1 MIHVFMNLG
10 SGGGDKNA
18 AREAIAETMRQA
30 GREVSFHQI
39 GDEALLRRVAQE
51 ADRGKDIVVAAGG
64 DGTINTVAAALLGKS
79 ITMGIVPLGTFNYV
93 ARLLD
98 IPNKTAE
105 AARIL
110 VDGAP
115 RKLHVGRVNQR
126 VFLNNVGLGLY
137 VRLIE
142 QRERHTGI
150 FGRSRL
156 VAIFSALATLLRG
169 TPAYAMNL
177 KIDGTTHRVDAPL
190 IFLCANSLQVGN
202 LNLDP
207 TIVQSVA
214 QGGMAAIIVKSAAPA
229 DILAA
234 AGHILAGTLEQA
246 EQVDILCS
254 DAIDITTRR
263 RSIRLV
269 IDGEIMRERLPLKV
283 RVERDAIDVIGPHPK
298 PARS

>member
-39 GDEALLRRVAQE
+39 GDEALLRRVARE

-93 ARLLD
+93 ARLLG
-98 IPNKTAE
+98 IPSKPAE
-105 AARIL
+105 AARTL
-110 VDGAP
+110 VDGIP

-142 QRERHTGI
+142 ERERHTDI
-150 FGRSRL
+150 FGRNRL

-169 TPAYAMNL
+169 TPSYAMTL
-177 KIDGTTHRVDAPL
+177 RIDGKTHRIDAPL

-207 TIVQSVA
+207 AIVRSVTE
-214 QGGMAAIIVKSAAPA
+214 GGMAALIVKSATPA

-234 AGHILAGTLEQA
+234 AGHILTGTLEQA
-246 EQVDILCS
+246 EQVEVLSS

-269 IDGEIMRERLPLKV
+269 VDGEIVRERLPL
-283 RVERDAIDVIGPHPK
+283 RLAMERNAIDVMAPR
-298 PARS
+298 A

>member
-18 AREAIAETMRQA
+18 AREAIAETLHQA
-30 GREVSFHQI
+30 GREVSFRQI
-39 GDEALLRRVAQE
+39 GDEALLRRVAHE
-51 ADRGKDIVVAAGG
+51 ADRNEDIVVAAGG

-98 IPNKTAE
+98 IPDKTAE

-110 VDGAP
+110 IDGAP

-126 VFLNNVGLGLY
+126 VFLNNVGLGVY
-137 VRLIE
+137 VRLIK

-150 FGRSRL
+150 FGRNRL
-156 VAIFSALATLLRG
+156 VAFLSALVTLLRG
-169 TPAYAMNL
+169 TPSYVMTL
-177 KIDGTTHRVDAPL
+177 KVDGKAHRVDAPL

-207 TIVQSVA
+207 AIVRSVA
-214 QGGMAAIIVKSAAPA
+214 EGGMAAIIVKSTTAT
-229 DILAA
+229 DLFAA
-234 AGHILAGTLEQA
+234 AGHILAGTLEHA
-246 EQVDILCS
+246 EQVEILCS
-254 DAIDITTRR
+254 DAIDITRRR

-269 IDGEIMRERLPLKV
+269 VDGEIVRERLPL
-283 RVERDAIDVIGPHPK
+283 RLTVERNAIDVMAPR
-298 PARS
+298 A

>member
-1 MIHVFMNLG
+1 MIHAFMNLA
-10 SGGGDKNA
+10 SGEGDKNA
-18 AREAIAETMRQA
+18 ARASIAQTLREAGCQVT
-30 GREVSFHQI
+30 FHQI
-39 GDEALLRRVAQE
+39 GDDALLRQI
-51 ADRGKDIVVAAGG
+51 ADGADHGKDIVVAAGG
-64 DGTINTVAAALLGKS
+64 DGTINTVAGALLGKS
-79 ITMGIVPLGTFNYV
+79 VTMGIVPLGTFNHV

-98 IPNKTAE
+98 IPNDPTT

-142 QRERHTGI
+142 QRERHTGM
-150 FGRSRL
+150 FGRNRL

-169 TPAYAMNL
+169 TPSYAMTL
-177 KIDGTTHRVDAPL
+177 KVDGKAQRVDAPL

-207 TIVQSVA
+207 AIVRSVA
-214 QGGMAAIIVKSAAPA
+214 EGGIAAIVVKSLTPA
-229 DILAA
+229 DIFAA

-246 EQVDILCS
+246 EQIEVLSS
-254 DAIDITTRR
+254 DAIDITTGR

-269 IDGEIMRERLPLKV
+269 VDGEIVRESLPLHLA
-283 RVERDAIDVIGPHPK
+283 VERNAIDVMAPR
-298 PARS
+298 A